1 MAAASTGV
9 GRFQPYTPMKLPSSK
24 DAHLQAMMVGLEATN
39 AVLPSP
45 LCIDP
50 MLPLAAM
57 LTVFRATL
65 DSPLVVPKDKV

>member
-1 MAAASTGV
+1 
-9 GRFQPYTPMKLPSSK
+9 
-24 DAHLQAMMVGLEATN
+24 MMVGLETTN

-57 LTVFRATL
+57 LTVFRAML